1 MAPLSPA
8 APCGARL
15 RPRPA
20 VLLALTATLVLGG
33 GGRASATPR
42 WQFTDAAEWV
52 DARTSAPGEGVGESV
67 VDAAAA
73 RAVLARRR
81 APALVPV
88 WVEAAR
94 LCDVAPGLVGSG
106 SRLALHVD
114 GALTAATGPCV
125 AAISPAALA
134 VKTGDHLPPL
144 PRLRALSIVT
154 ATDADLTA
162 LASFTA
168 LESLAIGHA
177 FSDGGLAA
185 LVRLPA
191 LHTLELIGA
200 DKAGATLATLTRV
213 RALTLSSM
221 TVQRAQLVAVGALR
235 ALRTLDL
242 GAAGVDG
249 ADLEVLVRLPALSR
263 LSVRSDALPDAL
275 GPVGRLVALRALVI
289 EGAPLDDGMGSTLT
303 AWSRRRGRVKVT
315 RPPR

>member
-8 APCGARL
+8 ALRGARL
-15 RPRPA
+15 RPHPA
-20 VLLALTATLVLGG
+20 VLLSLTAALVLAGEV
-33 GGRASATPR
+33 RAIATPR

-52 DARTSAPGEGVGESV
+52 DARTPSPDDGVGESV
-67 VDAAAA
+67 VDAPAA
-73 RAVLARRR
+73 RTALARRR
-81 APALVPV
+81 APALIAV

-94 LCDVAPGLVGSG
+94 LCDVAPGLVGGG

-114 GALTAATGPCV
+114 GSLTAATGPCV
-125 AAISPAALA
+125 AAISPSALA
-134 VKTGDHLPPL
+134 VKTGAHLPSL
-144 PRLRALSIVT
+144 PRLRALSIIT

-177 FSDGGLAA
+177 FSDGGLTA
-185 LVRLPA
+185 LGRLPA

-200 DKAGATLATLTRV
+200 DKAGASLATLTRV
-213 RALTLSSM
+213 RALTLTSM
-221 TVQRAQLVAVGALR
+221 TVHRDQLVAVGALR

-275 GPVGRLVALRALVI
+275 RPVGRLVALRALVV
-289 EGAPLDDGMGSTLT
+289 EGAPLDDSMGSTLK
-303 AWSRRRGRVKVT
+303 AWSRKRGRVKVI